1 MNLQHLPL
9 PSSVF
14 AWCERSL
21 LGHAI
26 KYSKWDFAILETFH
40 IIGIAVLLG
49 SILVVDLR
57 LLGFSMRRVTAA
69 QLAGEFAPWTWAAF
83 AFMVATGIPMFLSE
97 AVRMSLNTAFF
108 VKMTLLCLALLIH
121 LTIRRRA
128 TRPGAAEDGD
138 FGKFAAYLSL
148 ASWLSVALAGRAI
161 AFFMTLNGA

>member
-1 MNLQHLPL
+1 MNLQRLAL

-14 AWCERSL
+14 QWCERSL

-57 LLGFSMRRVTAA
+57 LLGFSMKRVTAA
-69 QLAGEFAPWTWAAF
+69 QLAREFAPWTWAAF

-97 AVRMSLNTAFF
+97 AVRMSLNTAFL
-108 VKMTLLCLALLIH
+108 VKMTLLCFALVIH
-121 LTIRRRA
+121 FTILRRA
-128 TRPGAAEDGD
+128 TRPSVQENEG